1 MSDRQRFEAVLGTV
15 CDQRSWILTGQQ
27 IEVKLESGRRQIVLL
42 DFFEFEET
50 ELVRLYT
57 VIGAADRIEPPR
69 LALRLNFDLPHGALA
84 VKGDDLVMTDTLV
97 VADADPGEVGPAIAF
112 LAKTG
117 DRFEETL
124 FGPDEH

>member
-1 MSDRQRFEAVLGTV
+1 MAAALFVVAPELLSKLKGQSVIHGEQAFTWNRALEIGSWLSVTGSVTRSSGASILRRGAIPVRRAVRL
-15 CDQRSWILTGQQ
+15 C
-27 IEVKLESGRRQIVLL
+27 
-42 DFFEFEET
+42 FFE
-50 ELVRLYT
+50 
-57 VIGAADRIEPPR
+57 PR
-69 LALRLNFDLPHGALA
+69 LDPRDQACG
-84 VKGDDLVMTDTLV
+84 V